1 LHAVT
6 VKGECVC
13 LWRATRSGVNT
24 HTHMRLAPLL
34 VLSCAARVTGL
45 ASAAA
50 PGVTRAILFDAD
62 GTLLASLPAHVTFC
76 QTLADE
82 LGLNLD
88 LPSPADL
95 IASRKIAAAPMDN
108 FFRKAGFPET
118 AIDQCVD
125 AYEKR
130 FASECPVLP
139 YAGIDGMLRRLSTWP
154 EVSCGI
160 VSSNT
165 AANVRH
171 ALGTDLCGRFAF
183 IDGIDNA
190 PSDKGD
196 AIAAA
201 LKRLAGATRGSLEA
215 VYVGDTEKDWLKSS
229 AVGLPFIGVDYGF
242 EPLGEMVQMDET
254 ALGGAPVASTV
265 ADLQVLLTAWRNS
278 PESTRLYASG

>member
-1 LHAVT
+1 
-6 VKGECVC
+6 
-13 LWRATRSGVNT
+13 
-24 HTHMRLAPLL
+24 MRLLL

-45 ASAAA
+45 ASASA
-50 PGVTRAILFDAD
+50 PVVTRAILFDAD

-76 QTLADE
+76 QTMADE

-88 LPSPADL
+88 LPSPTDL

-108 FFRKAGFPET
+108 FFRQAGFPE
-118 AIDQCVD
+118 AVIKECVE

-139 YAGIDGMLRRLSTWP
+139 YEGINSMLRTLATWP

-171 ALGTDLCGRFAF
+171 ALGAELCECFDF

-190 PSDKGD
+190 PSDKSD

-201 LKRLAGATRGSLEA
+201 LKRLADLNGPLEA
-215 VYVGDTEKDWLKSS
+215 VYIGDTEKDWLKSS

-242 EPLGEMVQMDET
+242 EPLGDMVKMDEN
-254 ALGGAPVASTV
+254 ALGGAPVAGTV
-265 ADLQVLLTAWRNS
+265 ADLQELLSKWR
-278 PESTRLYASG
+278 AQDWAFK

>member
-1 LHAVT
+1 
-6 VKGECVC
+6 
-13 LWRATRSGVNT
+13 
-24 HTHMRLAPLL
+24 MRLLLATLL
-34 VLSCAARVTGL
+34 VLPCAARITSL
-45 ASAAA
+45 ASASA
-50 PGVTRAILFDAD
+50 PVVTRAILFDAD

-76 QTLADE
+76 RTLANE
-82 LGLNLD
+82 IGLNLD

-108 FFRKAGFPET
+108 FFRKAGFPEAT
-118 AIDQCVD
+118 IEDCVE

-139 YAGIDGMLRRLSTWP
+139 YEGINSMLQTISSWP

-171 ALGTDLCGRFAF
+171 ALGAELCEYFAF

-190 PSDKGD
+190 PSDKSD
-196 AIAAA
+196 AIVAA
-201 LKRLAGATRGSLEA
+201 LERLADPNGPLEA

-229 AVGLPFIGVDYGF
+229 AVGVPFIGVDYGF
-242 EPLGEMVQMDET
+242 EPLGDTVQIDEN
-254 ALGGAPVASTV
+254 ALGGAPVAGTV
-265 ADLQVLLTAWRNS
+265 ADLQELLSKWRAEGVPANM
-278 PESTRLYASG
+278 